1 MTQAYGYTVPYEEFL
16 PRVLQYVPDA
26 SEFIAVDAIKQACIE
41 FCERTYIW
49 QYTVPAMDIIN
60 GQANYVIATPDE
72 TKTVGPIQAY
82 FNTNLLIPK
91 SPDELA
97 DIYRMGAWDQLEGA
111 PQYVTRII
119 KPEIVLVPIPY
130 ITQPGVLY
138 LRVSLAPTRDS
149 TEIDSEIYEQWAE
162 AIAWGARARLCAQPR
177 QDYTDKNA
185 AIEASKMFNFHINR
199 ARIQVNKGLTRS
211 SVRTEFQRWI

>member
-1 MTQAYGYTVPYEEFL
+1 MTQAYGYSVSYEDFL

-26 SEFIAVDAIKQACIE
+26 SEMVAIDAIRQACIE
-41 FCERTYIW
+41 FCEKTYFW
-49 QYTVPAMDIIN
+49 QYQTPNIDVID
-60 GQANYVIATPDE
+60 GQANYVIATPSD
-72 TKTVGPIQAY
+72 TKFVGPVQTY

-97 DIYRMGAWDQLEGA
+97 DIYRMGNWQILEGS

-119 KPEIVLVPIPY
+119 KPELVLVPIPY
-130 ITQPGVLY
+130 VSQPAVLY
-138 LRVSLAPTRDS
+138 VRGALAPTQDS

-162 AIAWGARARLCAQPR
+162 SIAWGARARLLAQPR
-177 QDYTDKNA
+177 QDYTDKA
-185 AIEASKMFNFHINR
+185 GAIEAMKMFRYEINR

-211 SVRTEFQRWI
+211 SVRIEFQRFV